1 MLKHHQEDVRK
12 KIQVSA
18 IFTRLTKHLN
28 GEVELTPTQ
37 VQAARIL
44 LDKAV
49 SNAPTDI
56 NSNMSGDLT
65 LEIVRYSDTPAK

>member
-1 MLKHHQEDVRK
+1 MAARKMLKHHQDDVRK

-18 IFTRLTKHLN
+18 IFNRLQKHLD
-28 GEVELTPTQ
+28 GDVELTPTQ

-56 NSNMSGDLT
+56 NSNNSGDINLN
-65 LEIVRYSDTPAK
+65 IKHI